1 MNKTNLL
8 LTSIFTFIFIS
19 GIFAQTVEP
28 NMTFETEKHNF
39 GKIKESGG
47 NVTYQF
53 TFTNMGSEAIVINDV
68 KTSCGCTT
76 PSWSKKPVAP
86 GEKGHVK
93 AVFNPYNRP
102 GTFHKTITVKSN
114 AANNPVVLHV
124 SGEVIPKVKDI
135 ADEYRYQIGPIKMK
149 KNNVHYSGIYN
160 TETKEQKIEIIN
172 VSKEPVKIGFNEKR
186 RMPAHLTIVCQPEI
200 LAANQKGILTFTYD
214 ASKKNDWGYVYDR
227 IYMNFNGDSESKNRM
242 NISAV
247 IKEKYSQEMIDN
259 PPVFTHINDKTF
271 DFGTLK
277 QGETVE
283 HIFTFKNTGKND
295 LIIRKTKA
303 SCGCTAVQLGDKV
316 IKPGQESSI
325 KAIFNSRGKKGKQ
338 HKSITVTTNI
348 PDVAGQPKKSQVILM
363 VKGMVEVPVTNN
375 VQNSN
380 KPAKIINE
388 GIKKK

>member
-1 MNKTNLL
+1 M
-8 LTSIFTFIFIS
+8 S
-19 GIFAQTVEP
+19 GLNIVTVIAIILFARLGVRLV
-28 NMTFETEKHNF
+28 M
-39 GKIKESGG
+39 
-47 NVTYQF
+47 
-53 TFTNMGSEAIVINDV
+53 
-68 KTSCGCTT
+68 
-76 PSWSKKPVAP
+76 
-86 GEKGHVK
+86 
-93 AVFNPYNRP
+93 
-102 GTFHKTITVKSN
+102 
-114 AANNPVVLHV
+114 
-124 SGEVIPKVKDI
+124 
-135 ADEYRYQIGPIKMK
+135 RYIKMK

-277 QGETVE
+277 QGESVE

-380 KPAKIINE
+380 KPTKIINE